1 MSALHAW
8 PDDHSAEIGLKLGY
22 HPRSPSRINSP
33 NLAVTF
39 RGKSYQTQNWS
50 LSGMLICGYGG
61 ALAPGDAF
69 EVDMI
74 GMPGRTAWP
83 VLIHARVIRVGG
95 IDGMEMAAQFV
106 TLNAPAYDILEGI
119 SMRRPGFRGAS

>member
-8 PDDHSAEIGLKLGY
+8 PDEDSADVGLKLGY
-22 HPRSPSRINSP
+22 HPRTHARINSP

-39 RGKSYQTQNWS
+39 RGKSYQTLNWS

-61 ALAPGDAF
+61 VLAPGDTF
-69 EVDMI
+69 EIDAV
-74 GMPGRTAWP
+74 GMPGKTPWP
-83 VLIHARVIRVGG
+83 VLIDARVIRVGG

-106 TLNAPAYDILEGI
+106 TLSAPAYDILEGI
-119 SMRRPGFRGAS
+119 SMRRPGYRGAA